1 MRGRELGLTI
11 LVASLG
17 FGAFY
22 AFSFVAWV
30 KALTTSFGQSAW
42 MWWVIALPIAA
53 IMAFTIFFSAWIG
66 WVMFSASEAKKQE
79 LLQPSR
85 ASRAGSE
92 CTEPEGHSRF

>member
-17 FGAFY
+17 FGVFY
-22 AFSFVAWV
+22 AFSFIAWV

-42 MWWVIALPIAA
+42 TWWVIALPIAA
-53 IMAFTIFFSAWIG
+53 IMAFAIFFSAWIG
-66 WVMFSASEAKKQE
+66 WVMLSASEAKKRE

-85 ASRAGSE
+85 LSRAGSE
-92 CTEPEGHSRF
+92 CTEPKGRSRF

>member
-1 MRGRELGLTI
+1 MRGKGLGLTI

-22 AFSFVAWV
+22 AFSFIAWV

-42 MWWVIALPIAA
+42 TWWVIALPIAA
-53 IMAFTIFFSAWIG
+53 IMVFAIFFFAWIG
-66 WVMFSASEAKKQE
+66 WVMLSASEAKKRE

-85 ASRAGSE
+85 PSRAGSG
-92 CTEPEGHSRF
+92 CTEPEGRSRF